1 MKINKDFLLKEVA
14 GTYIVIA
21 VGEKSADF
29 SGVVTLNPVGAFLW
43 RKLEEG
49 ADSAGLLRAVLE
61 KYDVDEATARTDIV
75 AFLNKART
83 HGFLEEDAA
92 Q

>member
-1 MKINKDFLLKEVA
+1 MLKEVA
-14 GTYIVIA
+14 GTSIVIA

-43 RKLEEG
+43 RLLEEG
-49 ADSAGLLRAVLE
+49 TDTAGLLRAVLE
-61 KYDVDEATARTDIV
+61 TYDVDEATAKADIA

-83 HGFLEEDAA
+83 HGFLEEDDP

>member
-1 MKINKDFLLKEVA
+1 MLKEVA

-43 RKLEEG
+43 RQLEKETD
-49 ADSAGLLRAVLE
+49 AAGLLRAVLE
-61 KYDVDEATARTDIV
+61 KYDVDEATARADIA
-75 AFLNKART
+75 AFLNKARAN
-83 HGFLEEDAA
+83 GFLEEEAP